1 MVSLLRFHL
10 KYQFFKD
17 QAKEYGEDSVLAIMK
32 HIKGMRLP
40 AGSML
45 FEEGEEGDKFYIVLK
60 GLVGVDIAKEVPV
73 CCFRAKHPIDVK
85 VQCYL

>member
-1 MVSLLRFHL
+1 
-10 KYQFFKD
+10 
-17 QAKEYGEDSVLAIMK
+17 MK

-40 AGSML
+40 ANSLL

-73 CCFRAKHPIDVK
+73 QFLQQKHSIEVK
-85 VQCYL
+85 VQFYV